1 MSGQN
6 TRLDEA
12 RTLYAR
18 MMAAASGSS
27 DPRLERIFELV
38 PREAFLP
45 PGPWHIMVEHRL
57 VETPSADPALL
68 YQNALVVLDRQK
80 GINNGEPFL
89 HAAWIGAVQPG
100 AGETVTQIGAGGG
113 YYSAILSMLVLPGG
127 KVTAYEIDPVLARAA
142 KHNLEP
148 FENATIVHKDAVTAK
163 LPRSDVIYV
172 NAGVVAPPSQWLQAL
187 KPGGRLVFPW
197 RPANGIG
204 LAVLATRKPTG
215 FALRVLGGAWFIPCS
230 GASDEAITVKQPGRR
245 EAQRVRSIVLT
256 ADREPDASAVA
267 VYPELWFSSQPPG
280 KDPG

>member
-1 MSGQN
+1 
-6 TRLDEA
+6 
-12 RTLYAR
+12 
-18 MMAAASGSS
+18 
-27 DPRLERIFELV
+27 
-38 PREAFLP
+38 
-45 PGPWHIMVEHRL
+45 
-57 VETPSADPALL
+57 
-68 YQNALVVLDRQK
+68 
-80 GINNGEPFL
+80 
-89 HAAWIGAVQPG
+89 
-100 AGETVTQIGAGGG
+100 
-113 YYSAILSMLVLPGG
+113 
-127 KVTAYEIDPVLARAA
+127 
-142 KHNLEP
+142 
-148 FENATIVHKDAVTAK
+148 
-163 LPRSDVIYV
+163 VIYV